1 MYGPLGRGI
10 SQPTQREAT
19 ILPSRLGPCCHSVG
33 WLPLAIGRADGHK
46 NQEQSPFMMKWAAVD
61 SADTGLQARH
71 QTNVCVE
78 NVH

>member
-1 MYGPLGRGI
+1 MLHWV
-10 SQPTQREAT
+10 EASHN
-19 ILPSRLGPCCHSVG
+19 PSLKTWSMESFC
-33 WLPLAIGRADGHK
+33 WLALGRADGHK

-71 QTNVCVE
+71 QTSVCVE